1 MTSFRSTA
9 VAVLLSLACAAPAFA
24 KDAAGCKDLAGLKRF
39 EGSSIAQ
46 CEKKNFAEYTLAT
59 GPVKSFD
66 FGKKVGVYDA
76 KLDLE
81 GRLVQNVYSV
91 PKGPSSAEVFRNYKQ
106 ELEARGFK
114 TLFEAKKTEIG
125 DGLQRVIEQGPGG
138 QVFGYS
144 DAEARFVSTVK
155 EIDGVTTHVGIYV
168 VEYADGYN
176 PVVNPV
182 KGQVYVRLDEVQ
194 SGELKNQMVVVSA
207 EEIAKGL
214 DLSGRVA
221 LYGLLFDFNKAT
233 LQPESKPTLDEIAK
247 FMNANPGQKVHVVGH
262 TDNVGGVEFNQ
273 KLSQAR
279 ANAVAAELAKTYGV
293 AASRMRAAGVG
304 LLSPVASNAEE
315 EGRARNRR
323 VELLP
328 Q

>member
-1 MTSFRSTA
+1 MTIRSA
-9 VAVLLSLACAAPAFA
+9 ALGALLSFVLAAPAFA
-24 KDAAGCKDLAGLKRF
+24 KDAAGCKDVGDLKRF
-39 EGSSIAQ
+39 EGSSIAL
-46 CEKKNFAEYTLAT
+46 CEKKTFAEYTIAT
-59 GPVKSFD
+59 GRVPAFD
-66 FGKKVGVYDA
+66 YSSQKGVYDA

-81 GRLVQNVYSV
+81 GRLTQSVYSV

-106 ELEARGFK
+106 ELTEK
-114 TLFEAKKTEIG
+114 SWKILFEAKQTDIG
-125 DGLQRVIEQGPGG
+125 DGLQRVMEQGAGG

-144 DAEARFVSTVK
+144 QQDARYLSAVK
-155 EIDGVTTHVGIYV
+155 EADGLTTHIALYV

-182 KGQVYVRLDEVQ
+182 KGQVYVRLDALE
-194 SGELKNQMVVVSA
+194 SGELRNQMVLVSA
-207 EEIAKGL
+207 EEIARGL
-214 DLSGRVA
+214 DSSGRVA

-233 LQPESKPTLDEIAK
+233 LQPESRPTLDEIAK
-247 FMNANPGQKVHVVGH
+247 FLKANPDQRVHVVGH

-279 ANAVAAELAKTYGV
+279 ANAVVAELSKTYGV
-293 AASRMRAAGVG
+293 QAARMRPAGVG
-304 LLSPVASNAEE
+304 LLSPMASNAEE
-315 EGRARNRR
+315 NGRAKNRR

>member
-1 MTSFRSTA
+1 MTIR
-9 VAVLLSLACAAPAFA
+9 CAFAAALIALGLGSPAFA
-24 KDAAGCKDLAGLKRF
+24 ADAVGCKDLSGLKRF
-39 EGSSIAQ
+39 EGSTIAL
-46 CEKKNFAEYTLAT
+46 CEKKTFAEYTLAT

-66 FGKKVGVYDA
+66 FGKKVGVYDQ

-81 GRLVQNVYSV
+81 GRLVQNVYAV

-106 ELEARGFK
+106 ELEAKGFK
-114 TLFEAKKTEIG
+114 ILFEAKKSEIG
-125 DGLQRVIEQGPGG
+125 DGLQRVMEQGAGG
-138 QVFGYS
+138 QTFGYS
-144 DAEARFVSTVK
+144 QEEARFVSAEK
-155 EIDGVTTHVGIYV
+155 EADGVKTHLGIYV

-182 KGQVYVRLDEVQ
+182 KGQVYVRVDEIQ
-194 SGELKNQMVVVSA
+194 SGELKNQMVLVSA

-214 DLSGRVA
+214 DSSGRVA

-247 FMNANPGQKVHVVGH
+247 FLKANPGQKVHVVGH

-279 ANAVAAELAKTYGV
+279 ANAVVAELSKGYGV
-293 AASRMRAAGVG
+293 QAARMRPVGVG

-315 EGRARNRR
+315 DGRAKNRR

>member
-1 MTSFRSTA
+1 MTIRSFLA
-9 VAVLLSLACAAPAFA
+9 AALLSLAVVAPAA
-24 KDAAGCKDLAGLKRF
+24 AADATGCRDLAGLKRF
-39 EGSSIAQ
+39 EGSSIAL
-46 CEKKNFAEYTLAT
+46 CEKKTFAEYTLPTA
-59 GPVKSFD
+59 PVRAYD
-66 FGKKVGVYDA
+66 FGTHKGVYDA

-81 GRLVQNVYSV
+81 GRLSQNVYSV

-106 ELEARGFK
+106 ELAEKGWRI
-114 TLFEAKKTEIG
+114 LFEAKQLEIG
-125 DGLQRVIEQGPGG
+125 DGLQRVMEQGPGG

-144 DAEARFVSTVK
+144 QEEARYLSAVK
-155 EIDGVTTHVGIYV
+155 ENDGLTTHLSLYV

-182 KGQVYVRLDEVQ
+182 KGQVYVRLDTLE
-194 SGELKNQMVVVSA
+194 SGELKNQMVLVSA
-207 EEIAKGL
+207 AQIAKAL
-214 DLSGRVA
+214 DQSGRVA

-233 LQPESKPTLDEIAK
+233 LQPELKPTLDEIAK
-247 FMNANPGQKVHVVGH
+247 FMKANPGQKVHVVGH

-279 ANAVAAELAKTYGV
+279 ADTVVAALAGTYAV
-293 AASRMRAAGVG
+293 QASRMRAAGVG
-304 LLSPVASNAEE
+304 LLAPVASNAEE
-315 EGRARNRR
+315 DGRSKNRR